1 MRTLFNWTRGLC
13 LPLFAFLWTN
23 KLSILATFLF
33 VLCAASPLNTRGE
46 FDRGT
51 ALTDLLELA
60 LSINAG
66 VISEVSSMLERDN
79 WGVVTLT
86 RMARCAMSL
95 FRTLCK
101 LQTDTFSKHM
111 YVHSSPKTQLPILM
125 CCVRTCLLYAYAQCV
140 NFNQKAH
147 THNMYAYVKMFAQTF
162 AIEQKFEKHIC

>member
-101 LQTDTFSKHM
+101 LQTGTFSKHM

-125 CCVRTCLLYAYAQCV
+125 CCVRTCLLYMPM
-140 NFNQKAH
+140 
-147 THNMYAYVKMFAQTF
+147 HNASISAKKRTPKTYTNNSKM
-162 AIEQKFEKHIC
+162 